1 MAGTLL
7 PGSPRLGGPS
17 GLRRSTS
24 LQRLHARRHSQAGA
38 GDSPR
43 KRRCCQVSLPRQPH
57 PCRGREGGRGGA
69 PRGTR
74 CVVGAAVRKQTLQAR
89 GGAEREGGC
98 RPAQQT
104 MTRTGWASIPE
115 PGQGQGRRRGEH
127 SCPTCSQP
135 EELPKGWE
143 LCSEVKKSPGGQ
155 LQAKPHP
162 LKGGG
167 GLWPQR
173 PVRRPRAREL
183 PSGLLAPGWH
193 LSTRCWHEGPH
204 SFLPSAW
211 PGHWH
216 STSGQSCTVD
226 EETRP

>member
-1 MAGTLL
+1 MTGLGLWQRWLPSSPLPPGRPEGRERSEPLAPQRSPAGAH
-7 PGSPRLGGPS
+7 GWDAAPRFSEAGRPLGTQEKHLS
-17 GLRRSTS
+17 AEATRT
-24 LQRLHARRHSQAGA
+24 QASQAGA

-74 CVVGAAVRKQTLQAR
+74 CVVGAAIRKQTLQAR

-98 RPAQQT
+98 RLAQQT
-104 MTRTGWASIPE
+104 ITRTGWVSIPE
-115 PGQGQGRRRGEH
+115 PGEGQGRRRGGH
-127 SCPTCSQP
+127 SCPKCPRP

-143 LCSEVKKSPGGQ
+143 LCSEMKKSPGDQ

-167 GLWPQR
+167 
-173 PVRRPRAREL
+173 
-183 PSGLLAPGWH
+183 PSGPRGRSRDPG
-193 LSTRCWHEGPH
+193 
-204 SFLPSAW
+204 
-211 PGHWH
+211 PG
-216 STSGQSCTVD
+216 SCPLGA
-226 EETRP
+226 RK